1 MKRLQIV
8 PVLLVFLVMGIQC
21 VQQLDRYEVGV
32 GEEVNVMLK
41 LSNPYEASMEVTITP
56 DLPDG
61 VVAVNSGDRSVELDP
76 GATEDVT
83 YPIRGVRQGE
93 YDIYSKIVYF
103 NTSASRS
110 PSPISYGDRYNRRLI
125 VS

>member
-8 PVLLVFLVMGIQC
+8 PILLVFLVVGIQC

-32 GEEVNVMLK
+32 GEEVNVMLQ
-41 LSNPYEASMEVTITP
+41 LGNPYEGSMEVTITP

-61 VVAVNSGDRSVELDP
+61 VVAVNPNNIISVELDP
-76 GATEDVT
+76 GTIEDVT
-83 YPIRGVRQGE
+83 YPIKGVRQGK
-93 YDIYSKIVYF
+93 YPIYSKIVYF
-103 NTSASRS
+103 NTSASCS
-110 PSPISYGDRYNRRLI
+110 PFRYGDRYNRRLI

>member
-8 PVLLVFLVMGIQC
+8 PVLLVFLVVGIQC

-41 LSNPYEASMEVTITP
+41 LSNPYEGSMEVTVTP

-61 VVAVNSGDRSVELDP
+61 VVAVNSSERSVKLDP
-76 GATEDVT
+76 GTAEDVT
-83 YPIRGVRQGE
+83 YPIKGVRQGE
-93 YDIYSKIVYF
+93 YDIYSKIVYS
-103 NTSASRS
+103 NTSASCS
-110 PSPISYGDRYNRRLI
+110 LSPISYGDRYNRRLI

>member
-8 PVLLVFLVMGIQC
+8 PVLLVFLVVGIQC

-61 VVAVNSGDRSVELDP
+61 VVAVNSGDRSVKLDP
-76 GATEDVT
+76 GTAEDVT
-83 YPIRGVRQGE
+83 YPIRGVEKGE

-103 NTSASRS
+103 NTSASCS
-110 PSPISYGDRYNRRLI
+110 PSPISYGDRYKRQLI

>member
-8 PVLLVFLVMGIQC
+8 PVLLVFLVVGIQC

-41 LSNPYEASMEVTITP
+41 LSNPYEASTEVTITP

-61 VVAVNSGDRSVELDP
+61 VVAVNSGVRSVELDP
-76 GATEDVT
+76 GATEDIT
-83 YPIRGVRQGE
+83 YPIKGVEKGE
-93 YDIYSKIVYF
+93 YAIFSKIVYI
-103 NTSASRS
+103 NTSASRP
-110 PSPISYGDRYNRRLI
+110 PSPIRYGDRYNRRLI

>member
-8 PVLLVFLVMGIQC
+8 PVLLVFLVVGIQC

-41 LSNPYEASMEVTITP
+41 LSNPYEGSMEVTITP

-61 VVAVNSGDRSVELDP
+61 VVAVNSGDRSVKLDP
-76 GATEDVT
+76 GAAEDVT
-83 YPIRGVRQGE
+83 YPIWGVEKGE
-93 YDIYSKIVYF
+93 YAIFSKIVYF
-103 NTSASRS
+103 NTSASC
-110 PSPISYGDRYNRRLI
+110 SPIRYGDRYNRRLI